1 MKMRRRRLAS
11 FLVAVTTFPWI
22 ASGVGCDHNDTPHV
36 EPGDP
41 IIGVLLPFTGSKAA
55 SADSYEK
62 AMLMAVD
69 QVNRAGGIDGHSLHL
84 VSRDSRS
91 DPDVAFAATQEL
103 IDDVAVNLLIGPLD
117 PEAASVSRWYTTSRG
132 ITQVLPG
139 IMPLAIQPTGFIRL
153 GPTTERLACVLAD
166 RLVKDDIDRV
176 VVLYQNDSLYRAMA
190 SSIVSARATLGAGG
204 SASDFSVLAVEPD
217 QYSYRETIQLAAS
230 RLAEAVVL
238 VADPIV
244 AANVIQS
251 WATTGLS
258 IRWYLGPLLD
268 NEAFLANIPRG
279 RLDGVVGL
287 AASPRGFWPE
297 FADAYGEVWLGD
309 TPAGGADLFY
319 DAVNLSAL
327 ALAARAHFARSS
339 TEAVELAHLMK
350 AVSEP
355 PGIPVPWTQVGLGL
369 DRLAE
374 GFDVDYAGVTGPVDV
389 GETAEKWG
397 YSTLIG
403 FWRVNGAAAVYE
415 DDYKTGTTCGQ

>member
-1 MKMRRRRLAS
+1 MPHKIGTAI
-11 FLVAVTTFPWI
+11 LVAALGAACERTDESSVR
-22 ASGVGCDHNDTPHV
+22 
-36 EPGDP
+36 PGDP

-55 SADSYEK
+55 SAESYEK

-69 QVNRAGGIDGHSLHL
+69 QINRAGGIEGHNLHI

-91 DPDVAFAATQEL
+91 NPEVAVAASQEL
-103 IDDVAVNLLIGPLD
+103 IDDVAVDLLIGPLD
-117 PEAASVSRWYTTSRG
+117 PEAASRSRWYTASRDVA
-132 ITQVLPG
+132 QVLPG
-139 IMPLAIQPTGFIRL
+139 IMPLALQPAGFIRL
-153 GPTTERLACVLAD
+153 APTTERLACVLAE
-166 RLVKDDIDRV
+166 RLVKDDIGRA

-190 SSIVSARATLGAGG
+190 SSIVSARTTLAEVG
-204 SASDFSVLAVEPD
+204 SPSDFSVLAIEAN

-230 RLAEAVVL
+230 RLAQAVVL

-268 NEAFLANIPRG
+268 NEAFLANIPHG

-287 AASPRGFWPE
+287 SASPQGFWPE
-297 FADAYGEVWLGD
+297 FTEAYRKVWLAD
-309 TPAGGADLFY
+309 EPAGGADLFY

-339 TEAVELAHLMK
+339 TATVDLAHLMK

-355 PGIPVPWTQVGLGL
+355 PGVPVPWTQVGVGL
-369 DRLAE
+369 DRVTA

-389 GETAEKWG
+389 GETAQKWA

-403 FWRVNGAAAVYE
+403 FWRVEGTSAVYE
-415 DDYKTGTTCGQ
+415 DDYKTGTNCGQ